1 MAIIRRKSGIR
12 GGNQGDMWGMK
23 AEFKEGMGGGGIIR
37 LIGLIR
43 LIRPIGL
50 IGPIR
55 QRGLIG
61 TIRLIW
67 RIGPIRLIG
76 RIGRIGMK
84 KGHKKSAKF
93 LVNLA
98 DFLWL
103 NFCLCSD
110 FLSEQGFS
118 LSSGF
123 LAETGFDGFGFFFV
137 AGFCEEGEHV
147 ALVGLDTG
155 LVEGVHTE
163 DVAADTAS
171 LLEEVDEL
179 AEVFLFKCGKGDEDV
194 GDTTVDV
201 CDAGTEFSHL
211 VDFVDVLACDV
222 VETVEV
228 CFVGGDELFVSALLN
243 RDYGLENCAFAFLN
257 PLTH

>member
-171 LLEEVDEL
+171 LLKEVDEL
-179 AEVFLFKCGKGDEDV
+179 TEVFLFESRKCDEDV
-194 GDTTVDV
+194 GNTAIDV
-201 CDAGTEFSHL
+201 CETCAEFRHL
-211 VDFVDVLACDV
+211 VYFVDMLAGDI
-222 VETVEV
+222 VESVEV
-228 CFVGGDELFVSALLN
+228 SLVRWNE
-243 RDYGLENCAFAFLN
+243 FLVF
-257 PLTH
+257 